1 MNCTR
6 ATRHTSASVPIVPT
20 FNRYFSV
27 PKVPRV
33 PIVPIVSKLPEG
45 SNLLLTVVM
54 KDKGKRIKDENGKP

>member
-27 PKVPRV
+27 PKVSNELVARV
-33 PIVPIVSKLPEG
+33 RARGGE
-45 SNLLLTVVM
+45 
-54 KDKGKRIKDENGKP
+54 RIKEKGYKKPKAVIEN